1 MQTPQKNEKRKEDE
15 CNLGF
20 VGFDGSGCFAQPL
33 GLLLERR
40 KARFI
45 LADLREQCGFEGLV
59 GPGALLC
66 RASLLL
72 VAVDGL
78 LRCGLGLGLEQREA
92 SALESRRSRRL
103 GTLRYALP
111 HQGDLSR
118 CRRRLLE
125 RRELCLR
132 RSLGLCLCGGP
143 LRSRKSIRLGLEQSQ
158 LQGRVLRGGKGECLL
173 GRDAMRRRALLGVSQ
188 LRSHGAH
195 LALLRRG
202 RGGDLLLLGL
212 DLALGLAQEARHDGE
227 CADLGRLA
235 SLGLGLD
242 QSLAKSAH
250 ASLVL
255 RSRSEHLSQVLRLAF
270 GARFSLL
277 RRHRFKLRRFVALFG
292 CPRKS
297 RSGEGITGS
306 LIRKLG
312 FMQTL

>member
-1 MQTPQKNEKRKEDE
+1 MANTLNVFVQNDTQNKKYVS
-15 CNLGF
+15 NLCF
-20 VGFDGSGCFAQPL
+20 VSFDGSGCCAQPL
-33 GLLLERR
+33 GLSLERR

-111 HQGDLSR
+111 HQGDLS
-118 CRRRLLE
+118 
-125 RRELCLR
+125 
-132 RSLGLCLCGGP
+132 
-143 LRSRKSIRLGLEQSQ
+143 
-158 LQGRVLRGGKGECLL
+158 
-173 GRDAMRRRALLGVSQ
+173 RALLGVSQ

-270 GARFSLL
+270 SARFSLL